1 MYAQESYTLNRI
13 CAMMASPMDRLTF
26 NEVSRIAQAEDKS
39 TDLVEVRRDFYP
51 ALREYIKRVKAEGEE
66 EIRRDPYSIKATG
79 LQNEIKKAQQKASII
94 FDKRM
99 RKIMLMA
106 MRTASGAK
114 LDLAKLTDEERTF
127 YENVLEE
134 VKACKSLAMDGVT
147 LATKH
152 TVSISPCAL
161 PVPSG
166 DVSSP
171 QCSSSQMVLIRVLE
185 NIPAFKAEDRE
196 YKLSHEDVIYVPA
209 SVGCILVREG
219 KAIEIGR

>member
-1 MYAQESYTLNRI
+1 MYAEESYTLNRI
-13 CAMMASPMDRLTF
+13 CAIMASPMDRLTF

-94 FDKRM
+94 FDKRV

-114 LDLAKLTDEERTF
+114 LELAKLTEEERIF
-127 YENVLEE
+127 YDNVLEE
-134 VKACKSLAMDGVT
+134 VRACKSLAMDGVA

-152 TVSISPCAL
+152 TVPVSPCAL
-161 PVPSG
+161 PVASETAVATG
-166 DVSSP
+166 
-171 QCSSSQMVLIRVLE
+171 QAAQMVLIRILE
-185 NIPAFKAEDRE
+185 DIPSFKAADRE
-196 YKLSHEDVIYVPA
+196 YKLNHEDVIYVP
-209 SVGCILVREG
+209 SSIGCVLVREG
-219 KAIEIGR
+219 KAVEISR